1 YAFWKPATCAGMTAD
16 APAIIQ
22 TQAQGSRVE
31 VIMSEPTQ
39 KRPSLTVA
47 IEGVW
52 TVENS
57 SDRISVSRSDK
68 TTTLRINTADL
79 GGQSIRVTLSPALPK
94 PTKPSLRASSY
105 PLGLPHTS
113 S

>member
-1 YAFWKPATCAGMTAD
+1 MSQRLFTRVFGPLMLAAGLLLA
-16 APAIIQ
+16 APSV
-22 TQAQGSRVE
+22 TQAKVE
-31 VIMSEPTQ
+31 INS
-39 KRPSLTVA
+39 SFIGTVA